1 MIKSFFLTLL
11 LTLISIPF
19 TTIQSHNSNLEHVPT
34 VVAAASI
41 PVAEFA
47 QKTIKEV
54 YQRFPA
60 NSFSWEAFQHAL
72 AGLYNISSSTSIQK
86 PHLLTLVDFSKPST
100 QNRLFVIDLQKGRIL
115 FSSLVAHGRNTGENM
130 ATQFSNQ
137 PESYQSSLGFYLTA
151 ETYCGKHGL
160 SLRLDGLEPGINDK
174 ARERAIVVHGADYV
188 SPSFAAQQGR
198 LGRSQGCPALPQEL
212 TAPII
217 ETIRG
222 GSVMFIFAPQQQ
234 YLSSSRLLK
243 PTEAD
248 CLLDALKF
256 RE

>member
-1 MIKSFFLTLL
+1 MKSAL
-11 LTLISIPF
+11 LTLFFTLLSLPF
-19 TTIQSHNSNLEHVPT
+19 TTIQSRNSEPERAPSST
-34 VVAAASI
+34 AASAI

-47 QKTIKEV
+47 QKTIREL
-54 YQRFPA
+54 YQRFPS
-60 NSFSWEAFQHAL
+60 NTFSWEAFQHAL
-72 AGLYNISSSTSIQK
+72 TGFYNITSSRNIHK

-100 QNRLFVIDLQKGRIL
+100 EKRLFVIDLQRGIIL
-115 FSSLVAHGRNTGENM
+115 FSSLVAHGRNSGENM
-130 ATQFSNQ
+130 ATQFSNN

-151 ETYCGKHGL
+151 ETYIGKHGL

-188 SPSFAAQQGR
+188 SASFAAQQGR

-234 YLSSSRLLK
+234 YLSASHLLQ
-243 PTEAD
+243 PTDTD
-248 CLLDALKF
+248 CLLDALAF